1 MGKLNEWDVRGIL
14 HSLGLL
20 EEGADFLAQL
30 FPAARHPTA
39 HHKQLI
45 QDIRN
50 KLLGAALVDIE
61 IEAPAEPPAA
71 IDPKDQL
78 EDRGLRPIGDVIASI
93 VARATWE

>member
-1 MGKLNEWDVRGIL
+1 MGKLNEWDVWAIL
-14 HSLGLL
+14 HSLRLL

-30 FPAARHPTA
+30 FPAARHTTA

-61 IEAPAEPPAA
+61 IEAPAAT
-71 IDPKDQL
+71 DPKDQL